1 MYPDESVPPAL
12 YQVNLPHPD
21 QLIGS
26 NASVSQQANDDLVS
40 LETRDSLQFVY
51 FIAAEHIQYPPWKLG
66 RLRTDVAD
74 LALAT
79 APAEEQIDV
88 ADVGVHS
95 EP

>member
-40 LETRDSLQFVY
+40 LETVCLFHR
-51 FIAAEHIQYPPWKLG
+51 G
-66 RLRTDVAD
+66 
-74 LALAT
+74 
-79 APAEEQIDV
+79 
-88 ADVGVHS
+88 
-95 EP
+95 